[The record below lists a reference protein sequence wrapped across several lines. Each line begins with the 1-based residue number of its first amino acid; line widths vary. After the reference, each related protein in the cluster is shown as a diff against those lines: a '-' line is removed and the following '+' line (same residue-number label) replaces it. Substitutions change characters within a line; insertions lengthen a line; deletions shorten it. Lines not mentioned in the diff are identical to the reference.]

1 MANSSHSETISFLRT
16 ANRNWLYIST
26 DKDWSICLRNRN
38 WYWLKCVFFVA
49 QTKCVF
55 FIAQTSK
62 VEVENTLTSKTS
74 LIEELE
80 CKNTDLLSELSTTK
94 HQHSHQIQCL
104 QTDLEQQKAQIDQK
118 QKRYQVVTFV
128 RSIICIKWINNYLCS
143 PVFVMYQSS

>member
-1 MANSSHSETISFLRT
+1 MF
-16 ANRNWLYIST
+16 
-26 DKDWSICLRNRN
+26 
-38 WYWLKCVFFVA
+38 
-49 QTKCVF
+49 F

-62 VEVENTLTSKTS
+62 IEVENTLTSKTS

-128 RSIICIKWINNYLCS
+128 RSIICIK
-143 PVFVMYQSS
+143 